1 MCNYIGGLSNR
12 WMMDISAMYSAL
24 YAAAE
29 INVDSPYSQQ
39 DSIKLIKQVS
49 NSIELKQRQLH
60 DRFVDDND
68 ALVQQIIQQT
78 RALSAL
84 LAQQV
89 QMLEQ
94 LQQKYGIQ
102 LRSKCNE
109 DIQEILC
116 VANQIQAS
124 LNRAVTFG
132 ANADPML
139 LNDLAANAFAGA
151 TRLNL
156 MQQRISGKMRK
167 AR

>member
-1 MCNYIGGLSNR
+1 
-12 WMMDISAMYSAL
+12 MMNISAMYSAL

-39 DSIKLIKQVS
+39 DHIKQIKQIS
-49 NSIELKQRQLH
+49 TSIELKQKQLH
-60 DRFVDDND
+60 DRFADDND
-68 ALVQQIIQQT
+68 QLVQQIIQQT

-84 LAQQV
+84 LTQQV

-94 LQQKYGIQ
+94 LQVKYGLQ
-102 LRSKCNE
+102 LRAKCSE
-109 DIQEILC
+109 DIQEILS

-139 LNDLAANAFAGA
+139 LNELAASAFAGA

-167 AR
+167 VR